1 MGRNLQGTPT
11 GAAECRHGP
20 NTPETCTSEHPAAR
34 RPVMVGSL
42 TQLAANV
49 QPEPPCT
56 VSEPSAAES
65 SPWRRGND
73 ANEQRRVRVEEKLQT
88 AARAHL
94 QWPWRKHGNFTIQQ
108 CYMAAPGAGTY
119 PSSPHVCQLKQR
131 RKQRLMTTVPSR
143 AGYSVL
149 RNGTLDRG
157 PWARTGWW
165 TKAKDRLRPF
175 KARAWRVNIER
186 KNEPTLY
193 GVILSPP
200 SLAFGGSLQLG
211 PKGSIRAEP
220 LGGYGVCGNCST
232 GAQEPPR
239 NIPQKPDASSTAP
252 RPTTLCMERWG
263 LLPRCNGPI
272 MSKAPAFCARSQK
285 RLRSYWLRN
294 ALPAAGHD
302 RQDPRPGV
310 GHPEVVLANDEAAGI
325 AAQVQSGL
333 CRRVVTRE
341 CSSSATAGLSLP
353 IAGMDAARVA
363 RGLLQAR
370 RTHYIYRFS
379 PTDSRLPTR
388 LLAYLVFLESAAW
401 PPGRYAV
408 GQKARDPAWPFSD
421 YIRVAVLED
430 CHSGTLGATCGG
442 EQGAPLTTDA
452 DGPCLD

>member
-1 MGRNLQGTPT
+1 M
-11 GAAECRHGP
+11 HGYD
-20 NTPETCTSEHPAAR
+20 TSD
-34 RPVMVGSL
+34 
-42 TQLAANV
+42 
-49 QPEPPCT
+49 
-56 VSEPSAAES
+56 
-65 SPWRRGND
+65 SPWRRGNG
-73 ANEQRRVRVEEKLQT
+73 ANEERRVRVEEKLQT

-193 GVILSPP
+193 GVLLSPP

-220 LGGYGVCGNCST
+220 LGGYGVCGNRST

-285 RLRSYWLRN
+285 RLRSYWLRM
-294 ALPAAGHD
+294 
-302 RQDPRPGV
+302 
-310 GHPEVVLANDEAAGI
+310 
-325 AAQVQSGL
+325 L
-333 CRRVVTRE
+333 CQRRVMTGYLGNTVV
-341 CSSSATAGLSLP
+341 SSG
-353 IAGMDAARVA
+353 
-363 RGLLQAR
+363 
-370 RTHYIYRFS
+370 
-379 PTDSRLPTR
+379 
-388 LLAYLVFLESAAW
+388 
-401 PPGRYAV
+401 
-408 GQKARDPAWPFSD
+408 
-421 YIRVAVLED
+421 
-430 CHSGTLGATCGG
+430 
-442 EQGAPLTTDA
+442 
-452 DGPCLD
+452 

>member
-1 MGRNLQGTPT
+1 M
-11 GAAECRHGP
+11 HGYD
-20 NTPETCTSEHPAAR
+20 TSD
-34 RPVMVGSL
+34 
-42 TQLAANV
+42 
-49 QPEPPCT
+49 
-56 VSEPSAAES
+56 

-73 ANEQRRVRVEEKLQT
+73 ANEEHRVRVEEKLQT

-193 GVILSPP
+193 GVLLSPP

-211 PKGSIRAEP
+211 PKGSICAEP
-220 LGGYGVCGNCST
+220 LGGYGVCGNRST
-232 GAQEPPR
+232 GAQELRR
-239 NIPQKPDASSTAP
+239 NVPQKPDASSTAP
-252 RPTTLCMERWG
+252 RPTTLCKERWG

-285 RLRSYWLRN
+285 RLRIYWLR
-294 ALPAAGHD
+294 
-302 RQDPRPGV
+302 
-310 GHPEVVLANDEAAGI
+310 VLC
-325 AAQVQSGL
+325 Q
-333 CRRVVTRE
+333 RRVMTGYLGNTVV
-341 CSSSATAGLSLP
+341 SSG
-353 IAGMDAARVA
+353 
-363 RGLLQAR
+363 
-370 RTHYIYRFS
+370 
-379 PTDSRLPTR
+379 
-388 LLAYLVFLESAAW
+388 
-401 PPGRYAV
+401 
-408 GQKARDPAWPFSD
+408 
-421 YIRVAVLED
+421 
-430 CHSGTLGATCGG
+430 
-442 EQGAPLTTDA
+442 
-452 DGPCLD
+452 